1 MNQRPLS
8 PHLQV
13 WRWGPHMLVSILHR
27 ATGDYADAGR
37 DSARA
42 MASIVPPITPP
53 APAAVLPVS
62 GLPVALPAPACP
74 PADGAGGAL
83 YHEETT

>member
-1 MNQRPLS
+1 MAEHLDTILAQLESLRGPL
-8 PHLQV
+8 HT
-13 WRWGPHMLVSILHR
+13 
-27 ATGDYADAGR
+27 AAGDYATAGR
-37 DSARA
+37 DYARA
-42 MASIVPPITPP
+42 LASIFPPITPP

>member
-1 MNQRPLS
+1 MTERLDLILAQLES
-8 PHLQV
+8 L
-13 WRWGPHMLVSILHR
+13 GPALRR

-42 MASIVPPITPP
+42 LASIFPPITPP

-62 GLPVALPAPACP
+62 GLPAALPAPACP

>member
-1 MNQRPLS
+1 LNADLAIARAKRDNDAAINQAER
-8 PHLQV
+8 
-13 WRWGPHMLVSILHR
+13 
-27 ATGDYADAGR
+27 DYL
-37 DSARA
+37 RA

-53 APAAVLPVS
+53 TPAAVLPVS

-83 YHEETT
+83 YHDGETT

>member
-1 MNQRPLS
+1 MTEPAAYIARTK
-8 PHLQV
+8 
-13 WRWGPHMLVSILHR
+13 R
-27 ATGDYADAGR
+27 AIDAAIDQAERDYL
-37 DSARA
+37 RA

>member
-1 MNQRPLS
+1 MTPRLDTILAQLEALRGPL
-8 PHLQV
+8 HT
-13 WRWGPHMLVSILHR
+13 
-27 ATGDYADAGR
+27 AAGDYATAGR
-37 DSARA
+37 DYALA
-42 MASIVPPITPP
+42 LASITPP